1 SRNSTSIDQVNPISK
16 EHHVDIPIASCSR
29 SAQALPLNLPCR
41 DLLDEGRREEYVK
54 ICLPLYLASRK
65 GDWKTAKDIL
75 DKHKELV
82 RFSITKNCE
91 TALHVAVSRQK
102 TKFVKNLL
110 EIDMLEW
117 PAYFC
122 KKTRPLS
129 TIPTSLGMMPLHV
142 AASYERGARMVKF
155 LYKNSQSMEGDFW
168 TPESRSRFL
177 LACVEADYFALQL
190 LRSMLKNIAKLPW
203 PEVYDLMRGPADPI
217 NKEKTATNPIDTP
230 NKYSSRVLFLAA
242 EVANIVFI
250 VEIIRQYP
258 ELLTDV
264 NDVNQSIF
272 HVALSHRHENIFSL
286 FYKIGSIKDRII
298 TLEDKNGN
306 NMLHLVGIFTESA
319 RSNCYN
325 YIPGPAQ
332 LMQKEQLLFKLVQ
345 RMLPL
350 SLRKK
355 KNAAGMTPHEEF
367 IKNHKDLVSDG
378 EKWIK
383 DTGSQL
389 IYHWLAAL

>member
-1 SRNSTSIDQVNPISK
+1 MEKKDLELQDNNS
-16 EHHVDIPIASCSR
+16 
-29 SAQALPLNLPCR
+29 
-41 DLLDEGRREEYVK
+41 Y
-54 ICLPLYLASRK
+54 
-65 GDWKTAKDIL
+65 
-75 DKHKELV
+75 
-82 RFSITKNCE
+82 
-91 TALHVAVSRQK
+91 TALCVAVRNRHVGMASILLQK
-102 TKFVKNLL
+102 NKAL
-110 EIDMLEW
+110 ID
-117 PAYFC
+117 
-122 KKTRPLS
+122 
-129 TIPTSLGMMPLHV
+129 IPTSLGMMPLHV

-155 LYKNSQSMEGDFW
+155 LYKHSQSMEGDLW
-168 TPESRSRFL
+168 TSESRSCFL
-177 LACVEADYFALQL
+177 LACVEADYFDIALKVLEDHPELLALSGGSVLNLLAQKTEAFRLFSKKRAALQL

-203 PEVYDLMRGPADPI
+203 AEVYDLMRGPADPI
-217 NKEKTATNPIDTP
+217 NKEKTATKPIDTP
-230 NKYSSRVLFLAA
+230 KKYSSRVLFLAA
-242 EVANIVFI
+242 EVANVVFI

-286 FYKIGSIKDRII
+286 FYKIGSIKDHII
-298 TLEDKNGN
+298 TLEDENGN

-345 RMLPL
+345 RILPL

-367 IKNHKDLVSDG
+367 IKNHKDLVRDG
-378 EKWIK
+378 EKWTK

-389 IYHWLAAL
+389 IVVAALLATISFAATITFPGGNTSRLYCSYNHGLYVQLVPTL